1 MQFWVDKDKIPAYD
15 TDFLI
20 SNVENRLEVN
30 EKDLFK
36 GHYNLKFP
44 FLSYLFQ
51 IPMIIIYLY

>member
-36 GHYNLKFP
+36 GHYKDP
-44 FLSYLFQ
+44 Q
-51 IPMIIIYLY
+51 IPYFNLLVS